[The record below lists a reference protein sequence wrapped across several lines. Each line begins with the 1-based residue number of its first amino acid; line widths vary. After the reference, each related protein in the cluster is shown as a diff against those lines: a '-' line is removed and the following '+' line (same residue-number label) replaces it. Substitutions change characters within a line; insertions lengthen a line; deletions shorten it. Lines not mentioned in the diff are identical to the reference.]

1 MKITKKYFAAIF
13 AMMTVFACFCFSACG
28 DGNGSSSD
36 VTKGHDSSAW
46 FTEEELE
53 KVGLGGLGA
62 PEGLAGV
69 MTTDTHWYGDGYS
82 FSQLCPE
89 REKLEQTADVYLG
102 YFKNRYGKNFGVAAF
117 YAHGTT
123 DNTFYY
129 NIVPKSDL
137 NDYYDDNPSSLYKFY
152 YIIDTFVAED
162 GYLTE
167 DAVWSLD
174 IRYEFDTSS
183 EAYKLKIFIEKENK
197 SSNGIYTYKYR
208 QKN

>member
-13 AMMTVFACFCFSACG
+13 AIMTVFACFCFSACG

-69 MTTDTHWYGDGYS
+69 MTTDTHWYGGGYS

-152 YIIDTFVAED
+152 YITDTSVAED

>member
-28 DGNGSSSD
+28 DGNGNSSG

-117 YAHGTT
+117 YAHGKT

-137 NDYYDDNPSSLYKFY
+137 SDYYDDNPSSLYKFY
-152 YIIDTFVAED
+152 YITDTSVAED

>member
-28 DGNGSSSD
+28 DGNGNSSE
-36 VTKGHDSSAW
+36 VTKKHDSSAW

-69 MTTDTHWYGDGYS
+69 MTTDTYWFGGGYS
-82 FSQLCPE
+82 FSQVCPE

-102 YFKNRYGKNFGVAAF
+102 YFKNRYGKNFGVADF

-129 NIVPKSDL
+129 NIVPKINLS
-137 NDYYDDNPSSLYKFY
+137 NYYDDNPSPLYKFY
-152 YIIDTFVAED
+152 YITDTSVAED
-162 GYLTE
+162 GYLAE

-183 EAYKLKIFIEKENK
+183 KAYELKIFIEKENK
-197 SSNGIYTYKYR
+197 SRNGIYTYKYR

>member
-1 MKITKKYFAAIF
+1 MKKYFAAIF

-28 DGNGSSSD
+28 DGNSSD
-36 VTKGHDSSAW
+36 VTEGHDSSAW

-62 PEGLAGV
+62 PEGLTGV
-69 MTTDTHWYGDGYS
+69 MTTDTHWFGDGYS
-82 FSQLCPE
+82 FSQVCPE

-129 NIVPKSDL
+129 NIVQKSDL
-137 NDYYDDNPSSLYKFY
+137 SDYYDDNPSPLYKFY
-152 YIIDTFVAED
+152 YITDTSVAED
-162 GYLTE
+162 GYLAE

-174 IRYEFDTSS
+174 IRYDFDTSS
-183 EAYKLKIFIEKENK
+183 EMYKLKIFIEKENK
-197 SSNGIYTYKYR
+197 SINGTYTYKYR